1 MEDTLLRAALLG
13 YNAAELTRRI
23 CTYFPTQI
31 PETFCILEVPEQ
43 VVLDLYSRLQRMT
56 LKEPSHQRPL
66 PQTTSTGNGGFS
78 SSPQSWITGPMTHS
92 YEVSIQTNESSSLK
106 RLGPQFDMDTSPH
119 EAVCSWLKMH
129 LKLPPQHMWHQPS
142 GFPFASTVT

>member
-56 LKEPSHQRPL
+56 VKKPSHQ
-66 PQTTSTGNGGFS
+66 
-78 SSPQSWITGPMTHS
+78 
-92 YEVSIQTNESSSLK
+92 
-106 RLGPQFDMDTSPH
+106 
-119 EAVCSWLKMH
+119 
-129 LKLPPQHMWHQPS
+129 
-142 GFPFASTVT
+142 